1 MKYIFTIA
9 ALFVFATTI
18 SAQNV
23 FKDLKSLE
31 KRADRYYN
39 EMSYV
44 TAIELYKQ
52 ALAKPKKSGSSSIR
66 IKIAK
71 SYLKTGQSDEAEQ
84 YYRQAM
90 SKGFKPGKRDSTQF
104 ARILISN
111 NKYQEAKSWMVNV
124 VDKESDPSGFEQY
137 KSISQ
142 LPTLY
147 RDSFSFSVKSIIY
160 NSEYSDYSPV
170 FYKNGIVFSS
180 DRPSQKLVRQVNMQ
194 KEAGFSELYFFKERD
209 SIQRPA
215 QPLNLDFKS
224 PLHKGPVIFYDNG
237 NKMILTANSLKGK
250 VSRLQMF
257 TADWDEKN
265 LEWKNFQPFPFNSDF
280 YSVGHPAMS
289 KDERSLYFVSDM
301 PGGNGGS
308 DIYISVLKD
317 GEWSKPKNL
326 REPINTEG
334 NEMFPYISPSGKF
347 YFSSDG
353 HGGLGG
359 MDIVFTN
366 NSFQNEQE
374 IINSGYPLNSS
385 ADDFGIILDNQEK
398 SGYFSSNRKG
408 GRGQDDIYKL
418 YIKKVELKLKVADE
432 IASASVTNPSV
443 KLMDIELETEIS
455 PSAINAKD
463 NIYKYSL
470 KPHHQYRLA
479 VQKEDYKGV
488 EKDISTM
495 EIDDDQL
502 IEVKAILKR
511 KFEYYVTLKIR
522 DTETENIVEN
532 STIQVLN
539 LTNKDIDSIGVNT
552 KGEADIKLDSEAD
565 YLIIAFK
572 NNMSGQITVEKQNKK
587 KVSSVRFITLNI
599 SEQKEEKVVLQV
611 LDSLN
616 TRFLQPEDM
625 IIRDMVT
632 GEEKKMTVSEN
643 GLLEFIVKSQ
653 WYYRVYY
660 NNKEFY
666 YDSLKKVSTGNLKFK
681 TP

>member
-1 MKYIFTIA
+1 MKYIFAIA
-9 ALFVFATTI
+9 SLFVFVSTVF
-18 SAQNV
+18 AQNV

-52 ALAKPKKSGSSSIR
+52 ALAKPKNSENSSIR

-71 SYLKTGQSDEAEQ
+71 SYLKTGQTDEAEA

-90 SKGFKPGKRDSTQF
+90 AKGFLPTRRDSTQF

-111 NKYQEAKSWMVNV
+111 NKYQEAKRWMTNIGT
-124 VDKESDPSGFEQY
+124 KESDPAGFEQY

-142 LPTLY
+142 LSTLY

-160 NSEYSDYSPV
+160 NSAYSDYSPV

-180 DRPSQKLVRQVNMQ
+180 DRPSQKLVKQINMQ

-215 QPLNLDFKS
+215 QALNLDFKS
-224 PLHKGPVIFYDNG
+224 PLHKGPALFYENG
-237 NKMILTANSLKGK
+237 NKMILTANALKGN
-250 VSRLQMF
+250 VSHLQMF
-257 TADWDEKN
+257 TAEWDDKN
-265 LEWKNFQPFPFNSDF
+265 QEWKNFQPFPFNSDF

-308 DIYISVLKD
+308 DIYISILKD
-317 GEWSKPKNL
+317 GEWTKPKNL

-334 NEMFPYISPSGKF
+334 NEMFPYISPAGKF

-359 MDIVFTN
+359 MDIVYTDN
-366 NSFQNEQE
+366 NFQNEQE

-385 ADDFGIILDNQEK
+385 GDDFGIILDNQEK

-408 GRGQDDIYKL
+408 GKGQDDIYKL
-418 YIKKVELKLKVADE
+418 YIKKIELKLKVADE
-432 IASASVTNPSV
+432 IASATVANPSV
-443 KLMDIELETEIS
+443 KLVDTETEAEIF
-455 PSAINAKD
+455 PSTVNTKD
-463 NIYKYSL
+463 NIYKYVL
-470 KPHHQYRLA
+470 KPHHQYKLA

-502 IEVKAILKR
+502 IEVKTVLKR

-522 DTETENIVEN
+522 DTETENMVEN
-532 STIQVLN
+532 SIIQVLN
-539 LTNKDIDSIGVNT
+539 LTNAEIDSIGVNR

-565 YLIIAFK
+565 YLILAFK
-572 NNMSGQITVEKQNKK
+572 NNMSGQMRVEKQSKK

-599 SEQKEEKVVLQV
+599 SEQKNEKIIWQV
-611 LDSLN
+611 LDSSG
-616 TRFLQPEDM
+616 TKILQPEEM
-625 IIRDMVT
+625 VVRDMVT
-632 GEEKKMTVSEN
+632 EEEKLVTTEN
-643 GLLEFIVKSQ
+643 GLLEFTGKGFWHYRI
-653 WYYRVYY
+653 YYH
-660 NNKEFY
+660 NKEFY
-666 YDSLKKVSTGNLKFK
+666 YDTLKKSGTGNLRFRQ
-681 TP
+681 